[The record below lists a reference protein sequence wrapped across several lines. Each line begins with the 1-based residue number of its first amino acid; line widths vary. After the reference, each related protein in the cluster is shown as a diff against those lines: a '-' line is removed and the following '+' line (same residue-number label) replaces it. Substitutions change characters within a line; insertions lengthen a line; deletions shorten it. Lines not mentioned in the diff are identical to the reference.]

1 MQITKWIVALIVIAF
16 ASCKQ
21 KDTGRLTVIGEIKNI
36 EAAMAQFPGVFKSDS
51 IQLFLYEVPFGS
63 DATPIK
69 LDSVVVTGK
78 NNKYSL
84 SSQVKTQ
91 GLYDVMIANGPMIP
105 IVNDEN
111 NIVMDINLI
120 DRDKYYTVSGSK
132 ASEEMRSFIFSY
144 SEKSQLANNAFK
156 RLDSLKMYNAPDSL
170 IMDATNGKNNSLSAV
185 NTYVEKFIT
194 ATPNP
199 IVAAFALGTG
209 SGTLAEDKYETLLNA
224 TIAKNPADPSLAFLK
239 IQLADRKA
247 QNAQTQQ
254 SSWIGKPAP
263 ELTMPDVNNK
273 QVSLSSFRGKY
284 VLVDFWASWCGPCRQ
299 ENPNVVNAYNLF
311 KDKNFTI
318 VGVSLDKE
326 KNNWL
331 EAIKKDHLTWTHI
344 SDLAFWNSK
353 AVALYKFQGI
363 PFNVLVD
370 PNGIVIGESLRGD
383 ELISKLSQVIK

>member
-1 MQITKWIVALIVIAF
+1 
-16 ASCKQ
+16 
-21 KDTGRLTVIGEIKNI
+21 
-36 EAAMAQFPGVFKSDS
+36 
-51 IQLFLYEVPFGS
+51 
-63 DATPIK
+63 
-69 LDSVVVTGK
+69 
-78 NNKYSL
+78 
-84 SSQVKTQ
+84 
-91 GLYDVMIANGPMIP
+91 
-105 IVNDEN
+105 
-111 NIVMDINLI
+111 
-120 DRDKYYTVSGSK
+120 
-132 ASEEMRSFIFSY
+132 MRSFIFSY

-239 IQLADRKA
+239 TQLADRKA